1 MDFVKD
7 ENFSEEMLYGIFFFF
22 LPLLPGSPQFATAFP
37 DVETPPQ
44 FVQFFWVCSLY
55 KLI

>member
-7 ENFSEEMLYGIFFFF
+7 ESFSEEMLFRRGFFFF
-22 LPLLPGSPQFATAFP
+22 LPLLPGSPQFPTAFP

-44 FVQFFWVCSLY
+44 FVQLECVHC
-55 KLI
+55 IN